1 MKYAKVK
8 KVKKLAYGGYANP
21 YGEEYTGKL
30 KDTGSIVAN
39 AASVSDAGDISDGGG
54 DSAMGAIG
62 AMGPVGAVAGIAVQG
77 FAQAQA
83 SKARRE
89 MMSQRWKAQKSQD
102 AIALDN
108 YPTKGEYVEYY
119 ANGGQLP
126 TSPIKGKYATIGGKT
141 KTIADGVEEVE
152 GNTHEQKAIDNSY
165 GVTLVNKQN
174 GMPTA
179 NVEDEE
185 VIVDGEYVFSD
196 RLSPD
201 GKSTFAK
208 KMKSLAMKRNKV
220 EEGLSEKQIDT
231 KIRNGL
237 ERTLQ
242 GIDMKEK
249 QLAEQQEMMKAMMPN
264 ANEPM
269 LAYGGGIGDPTNPPA
284 VKPKV
289 AFNPSSEDFLPVRK
303 IQKLTN
309 PDGSNAYQYFYDK
322 LPNEE
327 GYSEDMNSHI
337 YTNDE
342 YINKTSKQHPEYSRE
357 TETYL
362 KKTGNKVGR
371 DIKPNYTLVQQP
383 PKLANGGDIPNAIVG
398 TFSGLGKRV
407 LRGVGKGNLE
417 EELDGEVGEAYK
429 SSDVVEDSGVGEAY
443 KSFVTPQDIAARE
456 EGDDKS
462 MFDYLAPTVM
472 DNAMNLGLTI
482 ASPKLAKPIMKR
494 ARSLKTNI
502 NVNPQVG
509 AVKNAVASSVDN
521 IASNT
526 SNSNVARAN
535 MVSARLRG
543 SEQLG
548 SIYANKENIETQLKN
563 SDTMN
568 KQAVDFGNVD
578 TANNQNMLEF
588 TRVNDIAGR
597 LSANMAD
604 LSKNVGEAQT
614 KKQLDTYYDEV
625 MLLDLLDDKTGDK
638 ARVMKRNP
646 YMNRSAMLRAALA
659 AENKRL
665 NR

>member
-8 KVKKLAYGGYANP
+8 QVKRLAGGGFLSSILGTAGANVGGASNMLP
-21 YGEEYTGKL
+21 GVGT
-30 KDTGSIVAN
+30 
-39 AASVSDAGDISDGGG
+39 AASLMAGVVTS
-54 DSAMGAIG
+54 
-62 AMGPVGAVAGIAVQG
+62 GIAQT
-77 FAQAQA
+77 QADKQ
-83 SKARRE
+83 KAAMLNQMWE
-89 MMSQRWKAQKSQD
+89 EKKVGD
-102 AIALDN
+102 TLALD
-108 YPTKGEYVEYY
+108 EYDTNGQYVDYF
-119 ANGGQLP
+119 ANGGKLP

-141 KTIADGVEEVE
+141 KTIANGVEEVE
-152 GNTHEQKAIDNSY
+152 GNTHEQKSIDNSY

-201 GKSTFAK
+201 GNATFAK

-220 EEGLSEKQIDT
+220 EEELSEKQIDT
-231 KIRNGL
+231 KISNGL
-237 ERTLQ
+237 KRTLE
-242 GIDMKEK
+242 GIDLKEK
-249 QLAEQQEMMKAMMPN
+249 ELANQQEMMKAMMN
-264 ANEPM
+264 TSQEPM
-269 LAYGGGIGDPTNPPA
+269 LAYGGGIGDPTAPTP

-303 IQKLTN
+303 IQRITN

-342 YINKTSKQHPEYSRE
+342 YINKTSKQHPEYSKE
-357 TETYL
+357 TEMYL

-371 DIKPNYTLVQQP
+371 DIKPNYKLVQQP
-383 PKLANGGDIPNAIVG
+383 PKLAYGGGVPDYVDSSLG
-398 TFSGLGKRV
+398 TTKNPLTP
-407 LRGVGKGNLE
+407 E
-417 EELDGEVGEAYK
+417 EESY
-429 SSDVVEDSGVGEAY
+429 
-443 KSFVTPQDIAARE
+443 R
-456 EGDDKS
+456 DKGTI
-462 MFDYLAPTVM
+462 DYLAPTLL

-482 ASPKLAKPIMKR
+482 GSPQLAKPIMKT
-494 ARSLKTNI
+494 AKSLKTNI
-502 NVNPQVG
+502 NVSPQVG
-509 AVKNAVASSVDN
+509 AVKNAVGASVAN
-521 IASNT
+521 IAANT

-548 SIYANKENIETQLKN
+548 SIYANKENLETQLIN

-588 TRVNDIAGR
+588 TRRNDIASR
-597 LSANMAD
+597 ISANMAD
-604 LSKNVGEAQT
+604 VSKNVGEAQT
-614 KKQLDTYYDEV
+614 KTQLDDYYDEV

-646 YMNRSAMLRAALA
+646 YMRRSSVLRAALDT
-659 AENKRL
+659 ENKRL
-665 NR
+665 KRN